1 MSLYWNCQT
10 VFLGFNSVNQG
21 KQSIRVLQ
29 SMEKVTLEIAIE
41 TQDSVSFNLIK
52 GLQIIVIVPNLQ

>member
-41 TQDSVSFNLIK
+41 TQDSCSFNLIK
-52 GLQIIVIVPNLQ
+52 GPQIIVIVPNLQ